1 MPILNL
7 PPQNPIKISNQIME
21 LDKGQSKPKDT
32 RRKKITKIRRQI
44 NKIEKGEQGNQQN
57 CQTFSHTDQEEKKK
71 KRKKTNIDIRNEG
84 GITLPT
90 LQK

>member
-1 MPILNL
+1 
-7 PPQNPIKISNQIME
+7 ME

-57 CQTFSHTDQEEKKK
+57 CQTFSHTDQEKKK
-71 KRKKTNIDIRNEG
+71 GKKTNTGIRNEG